1 MKKIIYTLLVTV
13 LALSFMGCPSVYKDL
28 DAVGSL
34 DGIYLK
40 GGMNGWTNDNPL
52 VAADT
57 AGFYSVEFIANDT
70 EIQFKF
76 ADADWGVQYCT
87 AKDNTELNTT
97 LSGVTFTQVDD
108 GNGGLND
115 QINGLTK
122 GKAYKFDIIAGP
134 TSIEASL
141 VEGSMKS
148 EVEAKPTPF
157 YLDGF
162 YISGSM
168 NGWSAEMSTLLW
180 SPTLD
185 EETGILTY
193 KYDFAATDGTHEFGI
208 RNNTSDW
215 KVKYTNGEFAFGTA
229 KDYVV
234 TEKGNATNNK
244 ITGLTAGN
252 NYRIYVQTTPEEE
265 VSFKVVVLNTANI
278 KVNVTGLPENAND
291 KVMYLT
297 GDYFGWAEPGDGNA
311 SIKGTV
317 ADGAVS
323 YSFDYIY
330 EGTTFELKVTGK
342 AGAAGWKKPEISGPD
357 GKDASFTVNQ
367 EKITVT
373 VTYVET
379 KEITSADTDVEKDWG
394 LQYRCKWEVK

>member
-40 GGMNGWTNDNPL
+40 GGMNEWTNDNPL
-52 VAADT
+52 IAGDT

-234 TEKGNATNNK
+234 TEKGNNTNNK

-265 VSFKVVVLNTANI
+265 VSYKVVILNTAKI
-278 KVNVTGLPENAND
+278 TVNVTGLPADAND
-291 KVMYLT
+291 AVMYLT
-297 GDYFGWAEPGDGNA
+297 GDYFDWNKPGEGK

-317 ADGAVS
+317 VDGTVS
-323 YSFDYIY
+323 YSFDYQY
-330 EGTTFELKVTGK
+330 EGTTFELTIEGK
-342 AGAAGWKKPEISGPD
+342 AAAAGWSRPEIGPETGD
-357 GKDASFTVNQ
+357 NAKFTVNQ
-367 EKITVT
+367 DKTVVT

-379 KEITSADTDVEKDWG
+379 TQHKEGGDV
-394 LQYRCKWEVK
+394 YRCKWEVK

>member
-1 MKKIIYTLLVTV
+1 
-13 LALSFMGCPSVYKDL
+13 
-28 DAVGSL
+28 
-34 DGIYLK
+34 
-40 GGMNGWTNDNPL
+40 MN
-52 VAADT
+52 
-57 AGFYSVEFIANDT
+57 SS
-70 EIQFKF
+70 
-76 ADADWGVQYCT
+76 
-87 AKDNTELNTT
+87 

-162 YISGSM
+162 YISGTM
-168 NGWSAEMSTLLW
+168 NEWGAEMSTLLW
-180 SPTLD
+180 DPTLNED
-185 EETGILTY
+185 TGVLTY
-193 KYDFAATDGTHEFGI
+193 KYDFKAPDATVEFGI
-208 RNNTSDW
+208 RNNTGDW
-215 KVKYTNGEFAFGTA
+215 KVKYVDGEFAFGTDSDFVA
-229 KDYVV
+229 VV
-234 TEKGNATNNK
+234 KHDDGKGTNNK
-244 ITGLTAGN
+244 ITGLTKDS

-367 EKITVT
+367 EKTTVT

>member
-52 VAADT
+52 VAEDT

-70 EIQFKF
+70 AIQFKF

-87 AKDNTELNTT
+87 AKDNTTLNSS

-168 NGWSAEMSTLLW
+168 NVWSAEMSTLLW

-234 TEKGNATNNK
+234 TEKGNDTNNK

-265 VSFKVVVLNTANI
+265 VSYKVVILNTAKI
-278 KVNVTGLPENAND
+278 TVNVTGLPADAND
-291 KVMYLT
+291 AVMYLT
-297 GDYFGWAEPGDGNA
+297 GDYFDWNKPGEGK

-317 ADGAVS
+317 VDGTVS
-323 YSFDYIY
+323 YSFDYQY
-330 EGTTFELKVTGK
+330 EGTTFELTIEGK
-342 AGAAGWKKPEISGPD
+342 ASAEGWTRPEVAGSD
-357 GKDASFTVNQ
+357 GGNAKFTVNQ
-367 EKITVT
+367 DKTTVT
-373 VTYVET
+373 VTY
-379 KEITSADTDVEKDWG
+379 EKTTEHHEG
-394 LQYRCKWEVK
+394 GNVYCCNWEVK